1 MSGRA
6 RPVVNLAELY
16 ERKPHD
22 HGGRGTILAHRIL
35 ARGGGSTGAAFIDLA
50 VLPPGTSVGR
60 HRHGR
65 DRETYVVLSGSG
77 VMFRDG
83 VEFRVS
89 AGDVVVNEPYG
100 EHGLSNDSAADLTL
114 LVFEEE
120 VPDDD
125 VTGG

>member
-1 MSGRA
+1 MSGGA
-6 RPVVNLAELY
+6 RPVVNLGKLFSP
-16 ERKPHD
+16 KPHD

-35 ARGGGSTGAAFIDLA
+35 SRDGGGPGASFIDLA
-50 VLPPGTSVGR
+50 VLPPGTSIGR

-77 VMFRDG
+77 VMYRDG
-83 VEFRVS
+83 AEFRVS

-100 EHGLSNDSAADLTL
+100 EHGLSNDADADLAL

-120 VPDDD
+120 VPDDAP
-125 VTGG
+125 GL